1 MSYATA
7 EITITQLS
15 NGKIIVNHSDG
26 SILLEWNARVEDWDA
41 IWHTLDTLKENEVK
55 YEDRPQKNT
64 KASKTLVGP
73 CSWFINVYF

>member
-1 MSYATA
+1 MMSYATA

-26 SILLEWNARVEDWDA
+26 SILSEWNARVEDWDA

-55 YEDRPQKNT
+55 
-64 KASKTLVGP
+64 
-73 CSWFINVYF
+73 